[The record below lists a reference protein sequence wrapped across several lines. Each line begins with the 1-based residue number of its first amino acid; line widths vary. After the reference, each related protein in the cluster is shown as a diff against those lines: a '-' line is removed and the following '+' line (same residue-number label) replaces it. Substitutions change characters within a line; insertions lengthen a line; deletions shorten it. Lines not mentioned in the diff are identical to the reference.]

1 MFNKSTYK
9 IIRILKPLE
18 LFEIMTRGICVD
30 YVDKIRDEIISLR
43 GEWAL
48 NNPIKDVNLDL
59 LSLYLSDS
67 GLCLY
72 TTKEEAERL
81 AAEFKSWNLFFD
93 VYVTWYGGST
103 YKVGFNYSY
112 DAFEALYLE
121 WSRGKKLK
129 QILCC

>member
-30 YVDKIRDEIISLR
+30 YFDKIRDEIISLR

-81 AAEFKSWNLFFD
+81 AAEFKYWNLFFD

-112 DAFEALYLE
+112 DDFEALYLE